1 MVAPTT
7 DEKDAK
13 LTDLVKTMFERVP
26 KEKRLTAEVVMQLL
40 KAKYLSTFPAEYL
53 TDRAEFLAGLIDSLY
68 SKRSNDKKVSDAN
81 GNSHDNDD
89 DEDDD
94 DDDEDDDDDSSQ
106 GDEEEDG
113 EEEEDE
119 EEEEEEEFESDESNE
134 TGGEN
139 DDTDGAP
146 VEKRQRLE
154 EGASD
159 VARRCHEMSE
169 CLRRLSYRSRKRE
182 DGESYEAYL
191 EQYLVPLFQEKGLD
205 PERYGKE
212 DVRRYRVKRELE
224 QLKSDGADVN
234 LDRTARAGR
243 GLNRLALNKDATVSI
258 KTSKFLDE
266 E

>member
-1 MVAPTT
+1 MAASTT

-53 TDRAEFLAGLIDSLY
+53 TNRAEFVASLIDSLY
-68 SKRSNDKKVSDAN
+68 RKRSNDKKESDAN
-81 GNSHDNDD
+81 GNCQDNDNDD
-89 DEDDD
+89 GDED
-94 DDDEDDDDDSSQ
+94 DDDEDDDSSE
-106 GDEEEDG
+106 GDEEEEG
-113 EEEEDE
+113 E
-119 EEEEEEEFESDESNE
+119 EEEEEEEEEESESEETDE

-139 DDTDGAP
+139 DDADGAP

-159 VARRCHEMSE
+159 VARRCYEMAE
-169 CLRRLSYRSRKRE
+169 CLRRLSYRLRKRE
-182 DGESYEAYL
+182 DGESYESYL
-191 EQYLVPLFQEKGLD
+191 EQYLVPFFREKGLD

-224 QLKSDGADVN
+224 QLQSDGADVN
-234 LDRTARAGR
+234 LDRAARAGR
-243 GLNRLALNKDATVSI
+243 GLNRLALNNDATVSI